1 MAYWDFKQL
10 DIWKRGMDISIDI
23 YRITKSFPKEET
35 FALSS
40 QMQRTS
46 TSIPSNIAEGHGRFS
61 PKDFLRFIRMA
72 QGSANELETQLE
84 IALRLK
90 YIDESVKNDISFR
103 LLHLRNMMG
112 SFALFLEKQD
122 KTKPK
127 DQSSKEGINFKP

>member
-1 MAYWDFKQL
+1 
-10 DIWKRGMDISIDI
+10 RGMDISIDI